1 MNGLKPDLLQAIVTE
16 VNLQMKDHGDST
28 KSQLTV
34 PPKKYVLDKSKNLS
48 FDRHLSEHTDINDKA
63 ATAAQSQ
70 PFKHV
75 PVLEEET
82 TKHEQKPDTKIVTD
96 TIKLTEKQNQHK
108 SAKEEIDKNKNGEN
122 TSITNKMQTN
132 IRSELLDDAPSSSKD
147 YIKIPKISDTQTKI
161 NKGSLIETQNTQR
174 PQEGQK
180 LNTKE
185 IQNNTL
191 AKGRERVPLKK
202 GGPQQK
208 LNKKLK
214 FKRKKKKGKKQ
225 KLLAGKALK
234 KRKQKRPRKPLKSS
248 SLRNKKGNKVR
259 PSKSL
264 GKKTKLNARRRKL
277 RLLKRLKWR
286 RKFGRLSR
294 KQRQKILKRR
304 RLRMQK
310 RKTNASLQQSV
321 KRKKRPGFARRKQM
335 RMLKGKAY
343 RRIKNK
349 KSDAKIVT
357 KNNKNNSKKKNPK
370 FTPKQMN
377 KKLRKTL
384 INQLKKSDK
393 KQGKG
398 KKGKTNL
405 RQNKKSK
412 AGKKLKKRQQ
422 KGKQKKG
429 QKSPNKSLSIR
440 KKSKGTME
448 TSKSKHSDTNARKE
462 NVLKAVNSLNQQL
475 DKTGA

>member
-1 MNGLKPDLLQAIVTE
+1 
-16 VNLQMKDHGDST
+16 
-28 KSQLTV
+28 
-34 PPKKYVLDKSKNLS
+34 
-48 FDRHLSEHTDINDKA
+48 
-63 ATAAQSQ
+63 
-70 PFKHV
+70 
-75 PVLEEET
+75 
-82 TKHEQKPDTKIVTD
+82 
-96 TIKLTEKQNQHK
+96 
-108 SAKEEIDKNKNGEN
+108 
-122 TSITNKMQTN
+122 
-132 IRSELLDDAPSSSKD
+132 
-147 YIKIPKISDTQTKI
+147 
-161 NKGSLIETQNTQR
+161 
-174 PQEGQK
+174 
-180 LNTKE
+180 
-185 IQNNTL
+185 
-191 AKGRERVPLKK
+191 
-202 GGPQQK
+202 
-208 LNKKLK
+208 
-214 FKRKKKKGKKQ
+214 
-225 KLLAGKALK
+225 
-234 KRKQKRPRKPLKSS
+234 
-248 SLRNKKGNKVR
+248 
-259 PSKSL
+259 
-264 GKKTKLNARRRKL
+264 
-277 RLLKRLKWR
+277 
-286 RKFGRLSR
+286 
-294 KQRQKILKRR
+294 
-304 RLRMQK
+304 MQK

-335 RMLKGKAY
+335 RMLKGKAF

-384 INQLKKSDK
+384 KNQLKKYDK
-393 KQGKG
+393 NKGKG

-462 NVLKAVNSLNQQL
+462 NLLKAVNSLNQQL